1 MSKDRPG
8 IYLLASISKPM
19 TAAGV
24 MLLSDRGELALDDM
38 LTHTSGFL
46 DRLNENL
53 AMRKRSAP
61 LLELVEKV
69 IRTPLLFKLGER
81 YKYQSI
87 GTLLV
92 AEVCQRITKTSF
104 PDYLDSGLFGTL
116 GMKHSVMGLRNIR
129 IKDTERS
136 QVEKGPPHS
145 GLGKPDAAHWDLE
158 RPLLAKLCLTLGWD
172 ARHGG
177 GPNRAHGEQNCLG
190 TW

>member
-19 TAAGV
+19 TAVGV
-24 MLLSDRGELALDDM
+24 LLLSERGELALDDM
-38 LTHTSGFL
+38 LTYTSGFL
-46 DRLNENL
+46 DRLNENHE
-53 AMRKRSAP
+53 MRKRSVP
-61 LLELVEKV
+61 LLEFVEKA

-92 AEVCQRITKTSF
+92 AEVCQRITKTSV

-116 GMKHSVMGLRNIR
+116 GMKHSVMGLGNIR
-129 IKDTERS
+129 IQDTERTKS
-136 QVEKGPPHS
+136 RK
-145 GLGKPDAAHWDLE
+145 
-158 RPLLAKLCLTLGWD
+158 
-172 ARHGG
+172 ARHTQVLASLTPRIGTG
-177 GPNRAHGEQNCLG
+177 TATIDETLPHTGVGRTPRRRSEPG

>member
-8 IYLLASISKPM
+8 IYLLALIPKPM

-38 LTHTSGFL
+38 LTYTSGFL

-53 AMRKRSAP
+53 EMRKRSAP
-61 LLELVEKV
+61 LLEFVEKA

-92 AEVCQRITKTSF
+92 A
-104 PDYLDSGLFGTL
+104 
-116 GMKHSVMGLRNIR
+116 
-129 IKDTERS
+129 
-136 QVEKGPPHS
+136 
-145 GLGKPDAAHWDLE
+145 
-158 RPLLAKLCLTLGWD
+158 
-172 ARHGG
+172 
-177 GPNRAHGEQNCLG
+177 
-190 TW
+190 